1 MGTSSSGGGGGGGN
15 PLIPSWIDNGSL
27 PPPQTSPPTDMDQ
40 TDQSGPE
47 NNSGDPETPRE
58 SDGAPQFNGD
68 GESGFNTPAGV
79 PQTGSNNRYT
89 TPKKQF
95 NRYCRSGGT
104 DTTSLKQ
111 ALRSYSRTA
120 AGSTTALA
128 RRMQPSASRVAIF
141 YETINTIRGR
151 GAATA
156 LTEFKLSEYVNQPLL
171 DTLSA
176 IGELVFSDTGK
187 VYEDTQD
194 DSITKV
200 AYANTVMRICEDSP
214 DMDLDNLSNEQV
226 EVMMA
231 IFIEETIA
239 QRVINDIGNQFTE
252 TLVDIEVLIDI
263 ENGIYQI
270 VKGMVRN
277 QIIPEISATK
287 RGDKQ
292 SLERNIE
299 NIYRTA
305 FDAMAGTND

>member
-1 MGTSSSGGGGGGGN
+1 MGTSSSGGGAGGRN
-15 PLIPSWIDNGSL
+15 PLIPSWIDTGGLPSPQS
-27 PPPQTSPPTDMDQ
+27 PPPPDMDQ
-40 TDQSGPE
+40 IGSPE
-47 NNSGDPETPRE
+47 NNSGDAETP
-58 SDGAPQFNGD
+58 GD
-68 GESGFNTPAGV
+68 SNGV
-79 PQTGSNNRYT
+79 PQPNADSESSINPSAGETETGNKSRYT

-95 NRYCRSGGT
+95 NRYCRSAGR
-104 DTTSLKQ
+104 DTTSLRQ

-128 RRMQPSASRVAIF
+128 RRMRPSASRVAIF
-141 YETINTIRGR
+141 YETIDTIRRR
-151 GAATA
+151 GATTA
-156 LTEFKLSEYVNQPLL
+156 LTEFNLTEYVNQPLL

-176 IGELVFSDTGK
+176 IGELVFSETGK
-187 VYEDTQD
+187 VYENTQD

-200 AYANTVMRICEDSP
+200 AYANTVMRICEDAP
-214 DMDLDNLSNEQV
+214 EMDLDNLNNEQV

-239 QRVINDIGNQFTE
+239 QRVINDIGNQYTK
-252 TLVDIEVLIDI
+252 TLVDIETLLDI

-277 QIIPEISATK
+277 QIMPEINAT
-287 RGDKQ
+287 RSGDKQ

-305 FDAMAGTND
+305 FDAMAGTNN

>member
-15 PLIPSWIDNGSL
+15 PLIPSWINNGSL
-27 PPPQTSPPTDMDQ
+27 PPPQASQPEPDQ
-40 TDQSGPE
+40 P
-47 NNSGDPETPRE
+47 
-58 SDGAPQFNGD
+58 D
-68 GESGFNTPAGV
+68 GEAQQNDTGDTQSPKVDDGPPDSTDDIPSNLNPSTIGTGAG
-79 PQTGSNNRYT
+79 GNNRYT
-89 TPKKQF
+89 APKRLF
-95 NRYCRSGGT
+95 NKYSRSGGR
-104 DTTSLKQ
+104 DATSLRQ
-111 ALRSYSRTA
+111 ALRSYGRTA

-141 YETINTIRGR
+141 YETIDTIRRR
-151 GAATA
+151 GTTAALA
-156 LTEFKLSEYVNQPLL
+156 EFNLTEYVNQPLL

-200 AYANTVMRICEDSP
+200 AYANTVVRICEDAP
-214 DMDLDNLSNEQV
+214 DMDLNNLSNDQV

-239 QRVINDIGNQFTE
+239 QRVINDIGNQYTE
-252 TLVDIEVLIDI
+252 TLVDIEALLDI

-277 QIIPEISATK
+277 QIMPEISATR

>member
-15 PLIPSWIDNGSL
+15 PLIPSWIDNGGLPAPQPSL
-27 PPPQTSPPTDMDQ
+27 PPEGDQ
-40 TDQSGPE
+40 TDQSAPGDGTSDAENPGE
-47 NNSGDPETPRE
+47 NNEV
-58 SDGAPQFNGD
+58 PQPNGD
-68 GESGFNTPAGV
+68 SESSNNPSSAGTE
-79 PQTGSNNRYT
+79 TGSNNRYT
-89 TPKKQF
+89 APKKQF
-95 NRYCRSGGT
+95 NRYCRSGGR
-104 DTTSLKQ
+104 DTTSLRH

-128 RRMQPSASRVAIF
+128 RRMLPSASRVAIF
-141 YETINTIRGR
+141 YETIDTIRRR
-151 GAATA
+151 GATTA
-156 LTEFKLSEYVNQPLL
+156 LTEFSLTEYVNQPLL

-200 AYANTVMRICEDSP
+200 AYANTVMRICEDAP
-214 DMDLDNLSNEQV
+214 DMDLNDLSNEQV

-239 QRVINDIGNQFTE
+239 QRVINDIGNQYTE
-252 TLVDIEVLIDI
+252 TLVDIEALLEI

-277 QIIPEISATK
+277 QIMPEISATR
-287 RGDKQ
+287 RGDRQ

>member
-1 MGTSSSGGGGGGGN
+1 MGTSSSGGGAGGGN
-15 PLIPSWIDNGSL
+15 PLIPSWIDNGGL
-27 PPPQTSPPTDMDQ
+27 PPPQSSPPPDMDQ
-40 TDQSGPE
+40 TDQDSPE
-47 NNSGDPETPRE
+47 NDTGDAELPGD
-58 SDGAPQFNGD
+58 SNGD
-68 GESGFNTPAGV
+68 SQPNEESSINPASVGIE
-79 PQTGSNNRYT
+79 GASNSRYT

-95 NRYCRSGGT
+95 NRYCRSGGR
-104 DTTSLKQ
+104 DTTSLRQ
-111 ALRSYSRTA
+111 ALRSYSRTS
-120 AGSTTALA
+120 AGSTSALA

-141 YETINTIRGR
+141 YETIDTIRRR
-151 GAATA
+151 GATTA
-156 LTEFKLSEYVNQPLL
+156 LTEFNLTEYVNQPLL

-200 AYANTVMRICEDSP
+200 AYANTVMRICEDAR
-214 DMDLDNLSNEQV
+214 DMDLNDLSNDQV

-239 QRVINDIGNQFTE
+239 QRVINDIGNQYTE
-252 TLVDIEVLIDI
+252 TVVDIGALLEI

-277 QIIPEISATK
+277 QIMPEISATR
-287 RGDKQ
+287 RGDRQ
-292 SLERNIE
+292 SLKRNIE